1 MEASGFS
8 LWHVTQWWQP
18 PLKVRPLSG
27 AAADR
32 GPGVVACTNAQAARQ
47 LFKNTGVTVRLELSA
62 TTRWLTARSRQSIDM
77 GAARALVNELFQDK
91 AREDMLAGL
100 AQQSDP
106 VRVFSIVA
114 LAIRLRLCAGSPGV
128 ALAQW
133 LAAQRVDALVLE
145 VSPSENWVLIVQPAC
160 VRSAIR
166 ISNVNSSLPTFP
178 PIDRQLAMIL
188 ETRPAVSS
196 LMPLR

>member
-1 MEASGFS
+1 MDASGFS
-8 LWHVTQWWQP
+8 LWHAAQSWQP
-18 PLKVRPLSG
+18 PLKLRPLSG

-32 GPGVVACTNAQAARQ
+32 GPGIVACTNAQAARQ
-47 LFKNTGVTVRLELSA
+47 LFKSTPATVRLELAA
-62 TTRWLTARSRQSIDM
+62 TTRWLTAHSRQSVAM
-77 GAARALVNELFQDK
+77 GVACALVNELFQGQERD
-91 AREDMLAGL
+91 AMLAGL
-100 AQQSDP
+100 AQQPDP

-114 LAIRLRLCAGSPGV
+114 LAIRMRLCAGNAGV

-133 LAAQRVDALVLE
+133 LAGQRVDAVVLE

-166 ISNVNSSLPTFP
+166 ISSVNSSLPTFP
-178 PIDRQLAMIL
+178 SIARQLAMVL
-188 ETRPAVSS
+188 ETRPAVST

>member
-8 LWHVTQWWQP
+8 LWHAAQWWQP

-27 AAADR
+27 AAAGR

-47 LFKNTGVTVRLELSA
+47 LFKNTPATVRLELSA
-62 TTRWLTARSRQSIDM
+62 TTRWLTAQSRQSVDM
-77 GAARALVNELFQDK
+77 GVARALVNELFQDK
-91 AREDMLAGL
+91 ERDALLAGL
-100 AQQSDP
+100 AQQPDP
-106 VRVFSIVA
+106 VRIFSIVA
-114 LAIRLRLCAGSPGV
+114 LAIKRRACAGNPGV

-133 LAAQRVDALVLE
+133 LAGQRVDAVVLE

-166 ISNVNSSLPTFP
+166 ISSVNSSLPTFP
-178 PIDRQLAMIL
+178 SIARQLAMIL
-188 ETRPAVSS
+188 ETRPAVST
-196 LMPLR
+196 LMPLT